1 MQYKV
6 RLLYVTKNADF
17 VVSSLEHN
25 IQYDFKYDWK
35 YEETYV
41 ILYIVIYVECHYS
54 ICLHISNNNAV
65 MSHFVL
71 YKFI

>member
-1 MQYKV
+1 MLLLCNVWNMQYKV

-35 YEETYV
+35 YEETYYKAS
-41 ILYIVIYVECHYS
+41 IYIQ
-54 ICLHISNNNAV
+54 
-65 MSHFVL
+65 
-71 YKFI
+71 

>member
-25 IQYDFKYDWK
+25 IQYEFKYDWK
-35 YEETYV
+35 YEETY
-41 ILYIVIYVECHYS
+41 II
-54 ICLHISNNNAV
+54 
-65 MSHFVL
+65 
-71 YKFI
+71 